1 MSGASDPGAEVAD
14 RPVLL
19 QFDERFEGPVDV
31 STVFDGS
38 FVDGL
43 YDEDGELK

>member
-1 MSGASDPGAEVAD
+1 M
-14 RPVLL
+14 LL
-19 QFDERFEGPVDV
+19 RFDERFEGPVDL

-38 FVDGL
+38 FVDDL